1 MTLYESYLSYTHF
14 NWGFLQYD
22 SNSQCRLHTA
32 SGLQAP
38 GRPLREGLPGILA
51 KTPTPTTETNI
62 MHDEVNEKQN
72 HKTQLRLDRNK

>member
-1 MTLYESYLSYTHF
+1 MNHTSLIHTSTEASYNTTATGCVDYT
-14 NWGFLQYD
+14 
-22 SNSQCRLHTA
+22 RP
-32 SGLQAP
+32 P
-38 GRPLREGLPGILA
+38 GYKLPAAHSERVCQEFWA